1 MKKLFLLLFVSMGY
15 FFSSYGQE
23 KLTFSKVIEV
33 KDVDKTSIYISLR
46 DWISTYYR
54 DTQEVLQ
61 MDDKDAGIII
71 GKAIFLYSMNNL
83 AYAAYEGK
91 IWYSI
96 KLQVKDGRFKV
107 EMLNFVHE
115 NKKGNA
121 PTCNLG
127 LITIAENYTDKG
139 VQKFFHNKV
148 WKDIKVKSERESN
161 SIFSDLEKL
170 AASIQTVK
178 EDSDDW

>member
-127 LITIAENYTDKG
+127 LLPLRKIIQIRGRKS
-139 VQKFFHNKV
+139 FFIIRFGKIL
-148 WKDIKVKSERESN
+148 K
-161 SIFSDLEKL
+161 
-170 AASIQTVK
+170 
-178 EDSDDW
+178 